1 MAALLLSGGMDSVSI
16 AWWKRPTISIFVDYG
31 QKPAQAEEAAGRA
44 AAEAMGLRVSAANR
58 TDTRGAAFTLELPAV
73 LLVAVAP

>member
-16 AWWKRPTISIFVDYG
+16 AWWKRPKVSIFVDYG

-44 AAEAMGLRVSAANR
+44 AAEAMGLRYEVVRR
-58 TDTRGAAFTLELPAV
+58 TVP
-73 LLVAVAP
+73 P